1 MSEAITTERMS
12 IDVPEVRVREQ
23 GAGTARND
31 QWVSVY
37 ARAISRCA
45 LFG

>member
-23 GAGTARND
+23 GEQEYGRTAVED
-31 QWVSVY
+31 
-37 ARAISRCA
+37 
-45 LFG
+45 